1 MIMKK
6 NVMLAALML
15 VSTIIF
21 AQRKPHHDNKK
32 GHERHEEHLKK
43 SLLLTDDQYTKVKSI
58 NENFAKQF
66 STIRKDTAMTQGTA
80 RTQTKKLREDHKAQM
95 RTVLNEP
102 QWAKWKEMHTRRK
115 GKKPTYDHNRGRGDA
130 RPRHDQRG

>member
-1 MIMKK
+1 MKK

-15 VSTIIF
+15 VSTFIF

-32 GHERHEEHLKK
+32 GHERHAEHLKK

-66 STIRKDTAMTQGTA
+66 KAIRKDTAMTQGAA
-80 RTQTKKLREDHKAQM
+80 RAQTKKMREEQKTQM
-95 RTVLNEP
+95 RSVLNEP
-102 QWAKWKEMHTRRK
+102 QWAKWTEMHKHRK
-115 GKKPTYDHNRGRGDA
+115 GAKKPLHGKTGRGDA
-130 RPRHDQRG
+130 KPRHDERG